1 MTQRSPEWYHVSNPE
16 EIESPSMLF
25 YSERIQENVRRMVRI
40 ANGPER
46 LRPHLKTHKTA
57 ELLRMQMGEGIR
69 KFKCATVAEA
79 EMAADS
85 GVSEILL
92 AYQPVGPNV
101 GRFLEL
107 IRRFPA
113 TKFAAL
119 FDDEGALASLSAAAK
134 AANLSVALYLDFDCG
149 QHRSGVS
156 SGNGAL
162 ELYCRAAGM
171 PGIQLKGLHAYDGH
185 IHDSNPQERK
195 ERCDAAFEQVLLLK
209 AQIGKAGLPTP
220 HIIAGGT
227 PTFPIHAQ
235 RSEIECSPGTCVL
248 WDYGY
253 ASKLPDMDF
262 LPAAMVLT
270 RVVSKPERNR
280 LCLDLG
286 HKAIAAENPHPRVFF
301 PDLPDAKPV
310 THSEEH
316 LVLETPRATEF
327 SVGSVLYGM
336 PWHVCPTVALYS
348 HAIAITGGRAGERW
362 RIARDRKLTI

>member
-1 MTQRSPEWYHVSNPE
+1 MTQRPPEWFHVTNVE

-25 YSERIQENVRRMVRI
+25 YSERIEENVRRMVRI

-57 ELLRMQMGEGIR
+57 ELLRLQMGVGIQ
-69 KFKCATVAEA
+69 KFKCATIAEA
-79 EMAADS
+79 EMAAACGAQD
-85 GVSEILL
+85 VLF

-101 GRFLEL
+101 GRYLEL
-107 IRRFPA
+107 IRRFPR
-113 TKFAAL
+113 TRFAAL
-119 FDDEGALASLSAAAK
+119 FDDESALRALSAAAN
-134 AANLSVALYLDFDCG
+134 AAGVGLNLYLDVDCG
-149 QHRSGVS
+149 QNRSGVS
-156 SGNGAL
+156 PGKGAL
-162 ELYCRAAGM
+162 ELYCRAAAM
-171 PGIQLKGLHAYDGH
+171 PAVQIEGLHAYDGH
-185 IHDSNPQERK
+185 IHDSSLKQRK
-195 ERCDAAFEQVLLLK
+195 EQCEAAFSGVLELCL
-209 AQIGKAGLPTP
+209 QIRTAGLPAP
-220 HIIAGGT
+220 KIIAGGT

-235 RSEIECSPGTCVL
+235 RSEVECSPGTCVL

-270 RVVSKPERNR
+270 RVVSKPGHNR

-316 LVLETPRATEF
+316 LVLETPRSTEF
-327 SVGSVLYGM
+327 SVGSVLYGI
-336 PWHVCPTVALYS
+336 PWHICPTVALHS
-348 HAIAITGGRAGERW
+348 HAIVIAGGRAGERW
-362 RIARDRKLTI
+362 RIARDRKLTV